1 MRIQNWKK
9 GTASLLAASIIL
21 FALSGCGGK
30 KTAEAPAKTG
40 NPPAAAEQTTGA
52 GKEKAASMEPEGKTK
67 PAGTAAAASVEEKAT
82 KVLAEVLK
90 ENGADAQAIAG
101 RVAAT
106 SYGHSEKG
114 FLAYSKGAVWIV
126 DLKNRTYGCINYPT
140 YLGKIYRSQGKK
152 EDGVAIFNM
161 SHLEKEQNK
170 DAELGKWEHIM
181 HTIPCYVLYT
191 FDQKGEPVLDDTR
204 IFSATGTLTPS
215 HYHAEVKE
223 PKNAALAALAVTEA
237 GAFLDQAAKHGMK
250 FFLDTNVGKITGT
263 EVRMRGGPG
272 TEYKILGAFENGETV
287 EILEDGNGW
296 FKVRRKNG
304 ETGWVSADF
313 CKKS

>member
-1 MRIQNWKK
+1 MRMQNWKK
-9 GTASLLAASIIL
+9 GTASLLTAAIIL

-30 KTAEAPAKTG
+30 KTGEPPVKADK
-40 NPPAAAEQTTGA
+40 PPAAAEKNAGA
-52 GKEKAASMEPEGKTK
+52 EKEKTAGTASEAKTQSAAAAEEKAA
-67 PAGTAAAASVEEKAT
+67 

-90 ENGADAQAIAG
+90 ENGVQDETMTG
-101 RVAAT
+101 KVAAT

-114 FLAYSKGAVWIV
+114 FLAYSKGAVWVV

-140 YLGKIYRSQGKK
+140 YLGKIFRSRAKK
-152 EDGVAIFNM
+152 EEGAAIFNM

-181 HTIPCYVLYT
+181 HTIPCYVLYA
-191 FDQKGEPVLDDTR
+191 FDPKGNPVLDDKR

-215 HYHAEVKE
+215 HYHAEVQE

-237 GAFLDQAAKHGMK
+237 GAFLDQAAKNGMK
-250 FFLDTNVGKITGT
+250 FFLDTNAGKITGT
-263 EVRMRGGPG
+263 EVRMRSGPG
-272 TEYKILGAFENGETV
+272 TDYKILGAFEKGESV

-296 FKVRRKNG
+296 FKVKRKSG

>member
-1 MRIQNWKK
+1 M
-9 GTASLLAASIIL
+9 
-21 FALSGCGGK
+21 
-30 KTAEAPAKTG
+30 
-40 NPPAAAEQTTGA
+40 
-52 GKEKAASMEPEGKTK
+52 
-67 PAGTAAAASVEEKAT
+67 
-82 KVLAEVLK
+82 
-90 ENGADAQAIAG
+90 
-101 RVAAT
+101 AAT

-272 TEYKILGAFENGETV
+272 TEYKILGAFEKGETV